1 MSQPIVFV
9 FTVALLFGAHLHAID
24 LSQAAIS
31 ISPNASEVARNAA
44 RMLND
49 EIAKRTRIRL
59 ARHEATPDHP
69 LIVLATSNGAPES
82 FRISIDRSGTQP
94 RVIITGADDRG
105 VLYGVGYLLRKLDLR
120 KQQISL

>member
-1 MSQPIVFV
+1 MSQPFA
-9 FTVALLFGAHLHAID
+9 FLFASALLFGPHLHALD

-31 ISPNASEVARNAA
+31 ISPNASEVERNAA

-59 ARHEATPDHP
+59 ARHESTSDHP
-69 LIVLATSNGAPES
+69 LIVLATAKGAPES

-94 RVIITGADDRG
+94 RVIITGADERG
-105 VLYGVGYLLRKLDLR
+105 VLYGVGYLLRK
-120 KQQISL
+120 